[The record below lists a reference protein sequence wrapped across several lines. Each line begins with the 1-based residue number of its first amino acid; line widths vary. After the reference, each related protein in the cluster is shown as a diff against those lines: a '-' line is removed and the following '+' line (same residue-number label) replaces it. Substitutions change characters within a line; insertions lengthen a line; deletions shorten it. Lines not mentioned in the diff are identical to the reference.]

1 MGTIKTMNASQRR
14 KSKRVHPYD
23 MVMIVNGQKHYYEF
37 DNDVEVAS
45 KWCKKKCK
53 GSFIINKNYYDKAV
67 FKFANE
73 KDAVIFGLK
82 FL

>member
-1 MGTIKTMNASQRR
+1 MNALQRR
-14 KSKRVHPYD
+14 RTRREHPYV
-23 MVMIVNGQKHYYEF
+23 MVMTVSNEKNYYEF
-37 DNDVEVAS
+37 DNNVEVAS

-53 GSFIINKNYYDKAV
+53 GSSIVNKNFYDRAV
-67 FKFANE
+67 FRFTND

>member
-1 MGTIKTMNASQRR
+1 MNALQRR
-14 KSKRVHPYD
+14 KNRREHPYV
-23 MVMIVNGQKHYYEF
+23 MVMTVSNEKNYYEF
-37 DNDVEVAS
+37 DNKVEVAR

-53 GSFIINKNYYDKAV
+53 GNSIVDINYYDRAV
-67 FKFANE
+67 FKFAND

>member
-1 MGTIKTMNASQRR
+1 MNASQRR
-14 KSKRVHPYD
+14 KSKRVHPYV
-23 MVMIVNGQKHYYEF
+23 MVMIINGEKYYYEF
-37 DNDVEVAS
+37 DNNVEVAT

-53 GSFIINKNYYDKAV
+53 GSFIFRTYFDRAV

>member
-1 MGTIKTMNASQRR
+1 MNASQRR

-53 GSFIINKNYYDKAV
+53 GSFIINYHHYDKAV
-67 FKFANE
+67 FKFAND